1 MNLGEN
7 LISLRKKEN
16 MSQEDLAEKLDVS
29 RQAISKWESGQ
40 GYPEMEKIIKISE
53 IFNYNIDLL
62 IKGKVDENQINDIEK
77 YDNFMKKIGKNISIA
92 LFLILL
98 GVTLLLLY
106 IGHNPNIKNLT
117 EKEITIG
124 VVLLLIFVLLSLPIF
139 IISGLNMD
147 SFKKKNPKITSYY
160 NEKEIEKFDKK
171 FGIIL
176 AGSISLILIGVIQ
189 LLLMIGLKTYENEL
203 TSVGL
208 FMIYITITVPII
220 TYYGIQ
226 KDKYDLNK
234 YNKTN
239 NIELKKE
246 TELIG
251 KISAVIMLTS
261 TIIYFILGFI
271 FNLWKYNWMLFPIGG
286 MICGIFAIILNKEE

>member
-77 YDNFMKKIGKNISIA
+77 YDNFMKKFGKNISTA

-106 IGHNPNIKNLT
+106 KG
-117 EKEITIG
+117 TIQ
-124 VVLLLIFVLLSLPIF
+124 
-139 IISGLNMD
+139 IS
-147 SFKKKNPKITSYY
+147 
-160 NEKEIEKFDKK
+160 
-171 FGIIL
+171 
-176 AGSISLILIGVIQ
+176 
-189 LLLMIGLKTYENEL
+189 KT
-203 TSVGL
+203 
-208 FMIYITITVPII
+208 
-220 TYYGIQ
+220 
-226 KDKYDLNK
+226 
-234 YNKTN
+234 
-239 NIELKKE
+239 
-246 TELIG
+246 
-251 KISAVIMLTS
+251 
-261 TIIYFILGFI
+261 
-271 FNLWKYNWMLFPIGG
+271 
-286 MICGIFAIILNKEE
+286 